1 MKKSIKLLGIISLS
15 VLFISV
21 SCKNNKQ
28 ATTNKLANSSNT
40 VSSRSI
46 TNGTQE
52 RQGKV
57 TVLSPSDFKEKAKN
71 NTIIDVRT
79 PFEYSQGYI
88 KGSKN
93 INFFDKDF
101 MNKIA
106 SYNKNK
112 PIYVYC
118 KSGHRSGIA
127 VKKMVELGFKNVY
140 ELKGGIINWVRSNNE
155 IEK

>member
-1 MKKSIKLLGIISLS
+1 MNTSIKLVSFVLVVSLISL
-15 VLFISV
+15 
-21 SCKNNKQ
+21 SCKNN
-28 ATTNKLANSSNT
+28 NSSNNKT
-40 VSSRSI
+40 AINSPTTQTTLLKNQQI
-46 TNGTQE
+46 T
-52 RQGKV
+52 GKI
-57 TVLSPSDFKEKAKN
+57 TVLTPAEFKEKSQN
-71 NTIIDVRT
+71 NPIIDVRT

-93 INFFDKDF
+93 INFFNKDF
-101 MNKIA
+101 MNEIA
-106 SYNKNK
+106 SYNKAK

-127 VKKMVELGFKNVY
+127 VKKMAKLGFKEVY